1 MNKKGLNG
9 GRRYFLIQWLTHFC
23 RLGFS
28 SRMKA
33 RKVWTPPQMEESA
46 RLINMKK
53 NRKLQMG
60 GKSMRSTAS
69 G

>member
-1 MNKKGLNG
+1 
-9 GRRYFLIQWLTHFC
+9 
-23 RLGFS
+23 
-28 SRMKA
+28 MKA